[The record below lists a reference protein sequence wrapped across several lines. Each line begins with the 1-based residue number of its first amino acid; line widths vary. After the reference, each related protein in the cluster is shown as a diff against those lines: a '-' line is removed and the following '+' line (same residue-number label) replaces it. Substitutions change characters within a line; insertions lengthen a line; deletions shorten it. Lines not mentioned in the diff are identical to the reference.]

1 MKWKCN
7 YISVEDVLAIYLYYS
22 TSECGVN
29 VADWIRFQFIKS
41 RTDRKTKFSLGLF
54 ARKLAKTIHL
64 LWRNPNL
71 QVSLSLS

>member
-22 TSECGVN
+22 PSECGVN

-41 RTDRKTKFSLGLF
+41 RTDRKTKFSLGL
-54 ARKLAKTIHL
+54 
-64 LWRNPNL
+64 
-71 QVSLSLS
+71 